1 MPTSE
6 LARDRRADDDRVRLE
21 SRVLLGFAS
30 VSSRVAA
37 LLPLPQGMEAY
48 RPRPV
53 FGTTSA
59 HWRPPIVRR
68 PQEPTTSTPDLEG
81 VQWYDPRTTHAE
93 STQPSPCLQ
102 RPWSARLSRRR
113 VILAALRRARH
124 RPSNRR
130 RAETCEPHG
139 ANKAEG
145 RRCRPLR
152 TVYGIRSSSVLL
164 TPSPLRGPRAA
175 PRSRLF
181 YTFPPATPLR
191 TYVPAGFSRCR

>member
-6 LARDRRADDDRVRLE
+6 LARDRPADDDRVRLE
-21 SRVLLGFAS
+21 SRVLLNFAS

-68 PQEPTTSTPDLEG
+68 PQEPTTIDTRPRRSAMVRPSHHPCREHPALPVSAASVVGASISSRSGPRCASPCKTPSEQSG
-81 VQWYDPRTTHAE
+81 THRNVRAARRE
-93 STQPSPCLQ
+93 KGRRAPVPPSPH
-102 RPWSARLSRRR
+102 R
-113 VILAALRRARH
+113 LRR
-124 RPSNRR
+124 
-130 RAETCEPHG
+130 
-139 ANKAEG
+139 
-145 RRCRPLR
+145 
-152 TVYGIRSSSVLL
+152 RSSSVLL
-164 TPSPLRGPRAA
+164 MPSPLRGPRAA